1 MNDKVIVTGGTG
13 LLGSSLERFLRGI
26 EYIDEEFDFV
36 FVSSSDYDLT
46 KPNETE
52 RMMNENSPDYVIH
65 LAAVVGGIQDNV
77 ERPYD
82 FMSKNLHLNTNIIDS
97 CVEHRVPILCASSTC
112 VYPSVVDSYPMTEDM
127 VEWGT
132 PEKTN
137 ASYAYAKRIMA
148 QTLVAANK
156 QHDLQSILF
165 YISNLYG
172 ENDHFDD
179 EKRSHL
185 VTALIKK
192 FHDAKESGKKSIT
205 LLGTGKPLRQFVY
218 AEDIAHAIYRVLFSH
233 KHGWLKWEAQ
243 QYNLAT
249 HENLSVKQ
257 IASIVKKVVG
267 YTGKVRYNGK
277 LDGVFRKDVSCDKLL
292 DAIGNFE
299 FTPLVDGVTKT
310 YESFLESVTCG
321 N

>member
-1 MNDKVIVTGGTG
+1 MISKVIVTGGSG
-13 LLGSSLERFLRGI
+13 LLGSALRKYVSDSGI
-26 EYIDEEFDFV
+26 NDDEFNFVYI
-36 FVSSSDYDLT
+36 SSSDYDLT
-46 KPNETE
+46 KADEAKK
-52 RMMNENSPDYVIH
+52 MMDENSPDYVIH
-65 LAAVVGGIQDNV
+65 LAAIVGGIQDNV

-82 FMSKNLHLNTNIIDS
+82 FMSKNLHLNTNVIDS
-97 CVEHRVPILCASSTC
+97 CVEHGVPILCASSTC

-127 VEWGT
+127 VEWGK

-137 ASYAYAKRIMA
+137 ASYAYAKRVMA
-148 QTLVAANK
+148 QTLTAAKK
-156 QHDLQSILF
+156 QHELESILF

-172 ENDHFDD
+172 EADHFED

-192 FHDAKESGKKSIT
+192 FHDAKESGKKNIT

-218 AEDIAHAIYRVLFSH
+218 AEDVAHAMYRVMFSH
-233 KHGWLKWEAQ
+233 KHGWFKWQAQ

-249 HENLSVKQ
+249 PENLSVRQ
-257 IASIVKKVVG
+257 IASVVKKVVG

-310 YESFLESVTCG
+310 YESFLGRVPCG
-321 N
+321 S